1 MSRLKTRESQKGR
14 LRTVLEECLRRE
26 IAPDAAFPSPEE
38 DVVECGALDSMA
50 WVSFVRC
57 VENASGVRDF
67 GERMQDQPRNLRTMQ
82 AVLESSQSREEK
94 KETSVSM
101 ARPAGLTCI
110 AGWAHA
116 VGSRAVKVAEV
127 GREFHLPT
135 GKIRKGAGIETVAR
149 LPRDED
155 EVAFCAAVCDAALAR
170 AGCGIGEVDWL
181 VATSE
186 TFVQFPSLGAS
197 LHARLLAR
205 ESCGVLDVGGACL
218 GLLNALA
225 AAQAL
230 LESERAQRVLV
241 VTEDCHSRVLVPG
254 RVKGEFGG
262 LFGDGASAFLLQ
274 SAEEGDRRAFYRVGE
289 FHFGCSSIYGSV
301 IRIGLSPKQEIALTF
316 EGEALARAAVE
327 QMEQVIEDVE
337 LRSSKKRAEASALV
351 THQPNPRLVALLARQ
366 LKIPVAKIPPVART
380 CGNLG
385 SSTCGVGLSMVLSDH
400 CSEPANSR
408 GPIFLAAVGPGLLWG
423 GGILDCAESP

>member
-1 MSRLKTRESQKGR
+1 MSRIKTRESQKGR

-38 DVVECGALDSMA
+38 DVVECGVLDSMA

-57 VENASGVRDF
+57 VEDATGVRDF
-67 GERMQDQPRNLRTMQ
+67 GERMMDQPRSLQTML
-82 AVLESSQSREEK
+82 AVLESSQGREEK
-94 KETSVSM
+94 TATPVS
-101 ARPAGLTCI
+101 APRQATATGI
-110 AGWAHA
+110 AGWAHG
-116 VGSRAVKVAEV
+116 VGSRVVKAAEV
-127 GREFHLPT
+127 EREFHLPP
-135 GKIRKGAGIETVAR
+135 GKIQKGAGIETVAR
-149 LPRDED
+149 LARDED

-170 AGCGIGEVDWL
+170 TGCGIGEVDWL
-181 VATSE
+181 VVTSE
-186 TFVQFPSLGAS
+186 TFTRFPSLGAS
-197 LHARLLAR
+197 LHAQLLAR

-230 LESERAQRVLV
+230 LEGGRAQRVLV

-274 SAEEGDRRAFYRVGE
+274 SAEAGDRRAFYRVGE
-289 FHFGCSSIYGSV
+289 FHFGCSSIYGSA

-316 EGEALARAAVE
+316 AGEALARAAVE
-327 QMEQVIEDVE
+327 QMERVIEDVE
-337 LRSSKKRAEASALV
+337 LQSGKKRAEASAFV

-366 LKIPVAKIPPVART
+366 LGVPVAKIPPVART

-400 CSEPANSR
+400 SAKPASLR

-423 GGILDCAESP
+423 GGILESTASQ